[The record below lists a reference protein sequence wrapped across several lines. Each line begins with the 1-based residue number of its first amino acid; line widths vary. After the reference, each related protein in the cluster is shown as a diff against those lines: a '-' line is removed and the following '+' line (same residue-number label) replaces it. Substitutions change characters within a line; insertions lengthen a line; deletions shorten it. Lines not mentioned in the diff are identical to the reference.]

1 MSKTHT
7 KIIGLI
13 LLLQLV
19 VLTPI
24 YPQVPIADYFGR
36 WLSKTS
42 SVVQQAS
49 QFIKETAAPLVNT
62 FKKTQEFF
70 QKAQTFVSHVV
81 TNLRYI
87 ERIVDIH
94 KDIRTLFDNAIMG
107 LNAPRDLDD
116 NGLDDW
122 NGDLD
127 NTLDK
132 WKHAQ
137 VLLAIST
144 EATSVFEILSNII
157 EQDAFTMDDK
167 GRVQIIK
174 ETYQEMLKLKRAMRT
189 QLRRINREVY
199 QYSRLKKE
207 VEVFEN
213 LFKTKLSL
221 IHISEP
227 TRPY

>member
-1 MSKTHT
+1 M
-7 KIIGLI
+7 
-13 LLLQLV
+13 LLFQLV
-19 VLTPI
+19 ALTPI

-94 KDIRTLFDNAIMG
+94 KDIRTLFDNAITG
-107 LNAPRDLDD
+107 LNASPDLDED
-116 NGLDDW
+116 GMDD
-122 NGDLD
+122 LEF
-127 NTLDK
+127 LDK
-132 WKHAQ
+132 WKH
-137 VLLAIST
+137 
-144 EATSVFEILSNII
+144 
-157 EQDAFTMDDK
+157 
-167 GRVQIIK
+167 IK
-174 ETYQEMLKLKRAMRT
+174 ETYQEMLKLKRAMRG
-189 QLRRINREVY
+189 QLRRINREIY

-207 VEVFEN
+207 VEVFDA
-213 LFKTKLSL
+213 LFKTK
-221 IHISEP
+221 
-227 TRPY
+227 

>member
-1 MSKTHT
+1 MTKTHT
-7 KIIGLI
+7 KIISLI
-13 LLLQLV
+13 LFLQFV
-19 VLTPI
+19 AFTPI
-24 YPQVPIADYFGR
+24 YPQVPVADYFGR

-49 QFIKETAAPLVNT
+49 QFIKETAAPLVDT

-70 QKAQTFVSHVV
+70 QQAQTFVSHVI

-87 ERIVDIH
+87 ERIVDTH
-94 KDIRTLFDNAIMG
+94 KDIRTLFDNAITG

-122 NGDLD
+122 SGDLD

-144 EATSVFEILSNII
+144 EATSIFEIFSNII

-174 ETYQEMLKLKRAMRT
+174 ETYQEMLGLKRAMRA
-189 QLRRINREVY
+189 QLRRINKEVY

-207 VEVFEN
+207 IEVFDA
-213 LFKTKLSL
+213 LFSTN
-221 IHISEP
+221 
-227 TRPY
+227 

>member
-1 MSKTHT
+1 MSKTHK
-7 KIIGLI
+7 KIIGLM

-87 ERIVDIH
+87 ERIIDIH
-94 KDIRTLFDNAIMG
+94 KDIRTLFDNAIIR
-107 LNAPRDLDD
+107 LNANPDLDED
-116 NGLDDW
+116 GMDD
-122 NGDLD
+122 LEF
-127 NTLDK
+127 LDK

-137 VLLAIST
+137 ILLAISA
-144 EATSVFEILSNII
+144 EATSVFEMFSNII

-174 ETYQEMLKLKRAMRT
+174 ETYQEMLKLKRAMRG
-189 QLRRINREVY
+189 QLRRINQEIY

-207 VEVFEN
+207 IEVFDK
-213 LFKTKLSL
+213 LFQTK
-221 IHISEP
+221 
-227 TRPY
+227 

>member
-1 MSKTHT
+1 MTKTNT
-7 KIIGLI
+7 KIIGLS
-13 LLLQLV
+13 LLLQLIAF
-19 VLTPI
+19 TPVH
-24 YPQVPIADYFGR
+24 PQVPVADYFGR

-42 SVVQQAS
+42 SAVQQAS

-70 QKAQTFVSHVV
+70 QKAEAFVSHVV
-81 TNLRYI
+81 KNLRYI
-87 ERIVDIH
+87 EKIIETH
-94 KDIRTLFDNAIMG
+94 QDIRTLFDNAITG

-122 NGDLD
+122 SGDLD
-127 NTLDK
+127 DTLDK

-137 VLLAIST
+137 VLLALSA
-144 EATSVFEILSNII
+144 EATSVFEIFSNII

-174 ETYQEMLKLKRAMRT
+174 ETYQEMLGLKRAMRA

-207 VEVFEN
+207 VEVFDA
-213 LFKTKLSL
+213 LFSTN
-221 IHISEP
+221 
-227 TRPY
+227 

>member
-1 MSKTHT
+1 MLK
-7 KIIGLI
+7 KISVLI
-13 LLLQLV
+13 LFLQFV
-19 VLTPI
+19 AFTPI
-24 YPQVPIADYFGR
+24 YPQVPVADYFGR

-70 QKAQTFVSHVV
+70 KKAQTFVSHVV
-81 TNLRYI
+81 RNLRYI
-87 ERIVDIH
+87 EKIIETH
-94 KDIRTLFDNAIMG
+94 QDIRTLFDNAITG

-116 NGLDDW
+116 NGMDDWSNDLDDK
-122 NGDLD
+122 
-127 NTLDK
+127 LDK

-137 VLLAIST
+137 VLLAISA

-174 ETYQEMLKLKRAMRT
+174 ETYHEMLGLKRAMRA

-207 VEVFEN
+207 IQVFDA
-213 LFKTKLSL
+213 LFETK
-221 IHISEP
+221 
-227 TRPY
+227 

>member
-1 MSKTHT
+1 MNKTHT
-7 KIIGLI
+7 KILGLI

-19 VLTPI
+19 ALTPI
-24 YPQVPIADYFGR
+24 YPQVPVADYFGR

-70 QKAQTFVSHVV
+70 QKAQTFVNRVV
-81 TNLRYI
+81 QNLRYI
-87 ERIVDIH
+87 EMIVETH
-94 KDIRTLFDNAIMG
+94 KDIRTLFDNAITG

-127 NTLDK
+127 NALDK

-174 ETYQEMLKLKRAMRT
+174 ETYQEMLKLKRAMRA

-199 QYSRLKKE
+199 QYSQLKKE
-207 VEVFEN
+207 IEVFDA
-213 LFKTKLSL
+213 LFST
-221 IHISEP
+221 E
-227 TRPY
+227 

>member
-1 MSKTHT
+1 MNNTFNLK
-7 KIIGLI
+7 IGLVLGLS
-13 LLLQLV
+13 LL
-19 VLTPI
+19 TSPI
-24 YPQVPIADYFGR
+24 YPQVPVADYFGR

-81 TNLRYI
+81 KNLRYI
-87 ERIVDIH
+87 ERIIETH
-94 KDIRTLFDNAIMG
+94 KDIRTLFDNAITG
-107 LNAPRDLDD
+107 LNASRDLDE
-116 NGLDDW
+116 NGMDDWSNDLDDK
-122 NGDLD
+122 
-127 NTLDK
+127 LDK

-144 EATSVFEILSNII
+144 EATSVFEIFSNII
-157 EQDAFTMDDK
+157 EQDAFTVDDK
-167 GRVQIIK
+167 GRIQIIK
-174 ETYQEMLKLKRAMRT
+174 ETYQEMLKLKRAMRG

-207 VEVFEN
+207 IEVYDN
-213 LFKTKLSL
+213 LFKTK
-221 IHISEP
+221 
-227 TRPY
+227 

>member
-7 KIIGLI
+7 KIIGLM

-24 YPQVPIADYFGR
+24 YPQVPVADYFGR

-107 LNAPRDLDD
+107 LNANPDLDED
-116 NGLDDW
+116 GMDD
-122 NGDLD
+122 LEF
-127 NTLDK
+127 LDK

-137 VLLAIST
+137 ILLAISA
-144 EATSVFEILSNII
+144 EATSVFEMFSNII

-174 ETYQEMLKLKRAMRT
+174 ETYQEMLKLKRAMRG
-189 QLRRINREVY
+189 QLRRINQEIY

-207 VEVFEN
+207 IEVFDK
-213 LFKTKLSL
+213 LFQTK
-221 IHISEP
+221 
-227 TRPY
+227 